1 MTAETRIKAR
11 WRASFWEV
19 SRRCGVQPGDACAV
33 LSATQSR
40 ALLVQSSKLAPA
52 QAWGDAAACAVSPVG
67 WGLNRRA
74 RWGAMSFCDKGGS
87 FRPALARP

>member
-1 MTAETRIKAR
+1 MTAETRIEAR
-11 WRASFWEV
+11 WRASFCEV
-19 SRRCGVQPGDACAV
+19 SRLCGVQPGDAGAV
-33 LSATQSR
+33 LPETQSR
-40 ALLVQSSKLAPA
+40 ALLVQLSELALA

-74 RWGAMSFCDKGGS
+74 RWDAMSFCDKGGS